1 MTSFPKTLVLS
12 ALVALGGSF
21 AHADN
26 NAPIRLIVGFPP
38 GGALDNLARSV
49 AEDLRTALKEP
60 VLVENRP
67 GASTRISIEAV
78 KTSRPDGRTI
88 LIGATPP
95 FVFFPMTYA
104 RLNYDVDKDFI
115 PVAHLANV
123 PSVVSTGA
131 GQPYRTVPEY
141 VAWIRKNPGQAS
153 VGMTNL
159 GGGLHFSVL
168 QLSKAIGVPLTAVT
182 YRGGAPLATDIIG
195 DHVPVGTDA
204 LASQLELHRSGKLR
218 ILGVAGTKRLS
229 WLPDVPTIK
238 EAGYD
243 AFDRAN
249 AAYAAFVPAGTPKDV
264 VAKLESA
271 FLAAIRNPRVR
282 GQLDHMGLEPTGLPG
297 AEVTRVMNEDREYW
311 RPIVKASGFKSED

>member
-1 MTSFPKTLVLS
+1 MTSLPKTFMLG
-12 ALVALGGSF
+12 ALIALGAGF
-21 AHADN
+21 AHADS

-38 GGALDNLARSV
+38 GGALDNLARAM
-49 AEDLRTALKEP
+49 AEELRTTLKEP

-88 LIGATPP
+88 LIGATPA
-95 FVFFPMTYA
+95 FVFFPLTYA
-104 RLNYDVDKDFI
+104 QLNYDVDKDFI
-115 PVAHLANV
+115 PLAHLANV
-123 PSVVSTGA
+123 PSIVSTGA
-131 GQPYRTVPEY
+131 TQPYKTIPEY
-141 VAWIRKNPGQAS
+141 ITWIKKNPDQAS

-195 DHVPVGTDA
+195 DHVPIGTDA

-218 ILGVAGTKRLS
+218 ILGVAGTRRLS

-249 AAYAAFVPAGTPKDV
+249 AAYAAFVPASTPKDIV
-264 VAKLESA
+264 TKLEDA
-271 FLAAIRNPRVR
+271 FLAAARSPRVR
-282 GQLDHMGLEPTGLPG
+282 TQLDRMGLEPTGLPG
-297 AEVTRVMNEDREYW
+297 TEVTRVMKEDREYW

>member
-1 MTSFPKTLVLS
+1 MTSFLKTLVLCAS
-12 ALVALGGSF
+12 IALAGAA
-21 AHADN
+21 AHAD
-26 NAPIRLIVGFPP
+26 NAPIRLIIGFPP
-38 GGALDNLARSV
+38 GGALDILARSM
-49 AEDLRTALKEP
+49 AEELRSSLKEP

-67 GASTRISIEAV
+67 GASSRISIEAV
-78 KTSRPDGRTI
+78 KTARPDGRTI
-88 LIGATPP
+88 LIGGTPP
-95 FVFFPMTYA
+95 FVLFPLTYA

-123 PSVVSTGA
+123 PSVVSAGA
-131 GQPYRTVPEY
+131 NQPYKTIPEY
-141 VAWIRKNPGQAS
+141 VAWIRKNPAQGS

-168 QLSKAIGVPLTAVT
+168 QLSKAIGVPLAAVT

-195 DHVPVGTDA
+195 DHVPIGTDA

-229 WLPDVPTIK
+229 LLPDVPTIK

-249 AAYAAFVPAGTPKDV
+249 ASYAAFVPAGTPKDV
-264 VAKLESA
+264 VAKLETA
-271 FLAAIRNPRVR
+271 FLAAVRSSQVR
-282 GQLDHMGLEPTGLPG
+282 GQLERVGLDATGLPG
-297 AEVTRVMNEDREYW
+297 AAVTRILNEDREYW
-311 RPIVKASGFKSED
+311 RPIVKASGFKSEE

>member
-1 MTSFPKTLVLS
+1 MTSFLKTLVLGAS
-12 ALVALGGSF
+12 IALAGVT

-26 NAPIRLIVGFPP
+26 APVRLIIGVPP
-38 GGALDNLARSV
+38 GGALDNLARSI
-49 AEDLRTALKEP
+49 AEELRGSLKEP
-60 VLVENRP
+60 VLVESRP

-78 KTSRPDGRTI
+78 KTARPDGRTI

-95 FVFFPMTYA
+95 FVLFPMTYA

-131 GQPYRTVPEY
+131 DQPYKTIPEY
-141 VAWIRKNPGQAS
+141 VAWIKKNPAQGS

-195 DHVPVGTDA
+195 DHVPLGVDA

-229 WLPDVPTIK
+229 WLPDVPTLK

-249 AAYAAFVPAGTPKDV
+249 TSYAAFVPAGTPKDV
-264 VAKLESA
+264 VAKLETA
-271 FLAAIRNPRVR
+271 FLAAMRSAHVR
-282 GQLDHMGLEPTGLPG
+282 GQIERMGLDATGLPG
-297 AEVTRVMNEDREYW
+297 SEVTRTMNEDREYW
-311 RPIVKASGFKSED
+311 RPIVKASGFKSEE

>member
-78 KTSRPDGRTI
+78 KTARPDGRTI

-238 EAGYD
+238 ESGYD

>member
-229 WLPDVPTIK
+229 WLPEVPTIK

>member
-78 KTSRPDGRTI
+78 KASRPDGRTI

-168 QLSKAIGVPLTAVT
+168 QLSKAIGVPLAPVT
-182 YRGGAPLATDIIG
+182 YKGGAPLATDIVG
-195 DHVPVGTDA
+195 GHVPLAADA
-204 LASQLELHRSGKLR
+204 LASQLELHRAGKLR
-218 ILGVAGTKRLS
+218 ILGVAGTRRLS

-238 EAGYD
+238 ESGYD

-264 VAKLESA
+264 AARLEA
-271 FLAAIRNPRVR
+271 ALLAAMRNPQVR
-282 GQLDHMGLEPTGLPG
+282 AQVDRMGLEPTGLPG
-297 AEVTRVMNEDREYW
+297 AEVTRIMNEDRAYW
-311 RPIVKASGFKSED
+311 RPIVKASGFRSED